1 MFDPETHR
9 SVYLWHSG
17 EGRGRTDL
25 VTAMKRT
32 ASEERFE
39 RGLFGLFVAVLAVS
53 VLAVGGVSPRFY
65 LPVAI
70 VALAGGIVD
79 CLRPVTSR
87 HSSFGPAVVLSCL
100 ALVCVVQALPL
111 PLSLVE
117 AVSPTTADVWA
128 RSLLPLEREVTTGS
142 LSLSPSATWFE
153 AVKWSSYVAVF
164 LLGARASRR
173 FGAPVPLLA
182 VFSVGVL
189 IALVAL
195 GHKLVEATKVF
206 GLYEP
211 VMNVVPGNAGPL
223 LNPNNLAGYLN
234 LSVLVGS
241 GLALSK
247 RPPVSRWLLGTG
259 LVITLAVS
267 LLTASRGG
275 VGAVVVGLFAFGVW
289 ATLARRAKVAS
300 ARVIS
305 YATTAALFVGAAFAL
320 LGAKDTF
327 WAELLSE
334 NVEKLQ
340 LPLWSVPLV
349 KDHPWIGIGRGAFES
364 VFFAYRP
371 QAPSNLAYTHPENF
385 IVQWVAE
392 WGLVIPALAAAALVW
407 FFARARAAIT
417 RSAVLLGATFAV
429 LTLLLQNLVDLGLEV
444 ASVSVALSATLGA
457 IWGAAP
463 REPEP
468 RRPLARY
475 GVLGTLALGL
485 VAAVVVVAGGL
496 NTVEE
501 DRKAIQEDLRSLSKQ
516 PDRARSLELEQ
527 RLAQLMQR
535 YPADHY
541 FPLAGAYN
549 ARLRG
554 ESPIA
559 WIQRALERG
568 PTVGRTHLLLGEYL
582 LSRGLSSQGLLELRL
597 GLEYEPSLGSFA
609 APLLVRYAR
618 SNDEVLEGAPRTGT
632 ETLEQLALAFAQA
645 KRTDTRRALDREIL
659 TRDPTRPEPRQ
670 RLAVELMDSLEQ
682 HTELCAATRTDC
694 FAELEEH
701 LAELERHDPTSSTP
715 ALLRARMHVLD
726 GEEDVALDVLRAGCQ
741 RPRGRLLCLQTFATV
756 LAKRGA
762 SEELGEVLDK
772 AAATACATRAGCADA
787 NRWVG
792 GVHLQ
797 VGNTQQAVTWFER
810 AARQDPTAARW
821 VELAEIAQ
829 NAGLPHVTA
838 QAVAE
843 AGSKRDASDPAIAAR
858 LERLKPGGR

>member
-1 MFDPETHR
+1 
-9 SVYLWHSG
+9 
-17 EGRGRTDL
+17 
-25 VTAMKRT
+25 MKRT

-39 RGLFGLFVAVLAVS
+39 RVLFGLFVGVLAAS
-53 VLAVGGVSPRFY
+53 VLAVGGVSPRLY
-65 LPVAI
+65 LPVAV
-70 VALAGGIVD
+70 VALGAGVVD
-79 CLRPVTSR
+79 CLRPVADR
-87 HSSFGPAVVLSCL
+87 HSSLGPAVVLSCL
-100 ALVCVVQALPL
+100 ALTCVVQALPL
-111 PLSLVE
+111 PLSWVE
-117 AVSPTTADVWA
+117 ALSPTTADVWS
-128 RSLLPLEREVTTGS
+128 RSLVPLEREVTTGS

-153 AVKWSSYVAVF
+153 AVKWSSYAAVF

-189 IALVAL
+189 VALVSL
-195 GHKLVEATKVF
+195 GHKLAEATEVF

-259 LVITLAVS
+259 LVILLAVS

-275 VGAVVVGLFAFGVW
+275 VAAIAVGLFAFGVW

-305 YATTAALFVGAAFAL
+305 YATSAALFVGAAFAL

-349 KDHPWIGIGRGAFES
+349 KDHPWFGIGRGAFES

-385 IVQWVAE
+385 VVQWVSE
-392 WGLVIPALAAAALVW
+392 WGLVVPALAASALLG
-407 FFARARAAIT
+407 FFARARNAIS
-417 RSAVLLGATFAV
+417 RSAVLFGATFGV

-444 ASVSVALSATLGA
+444 PGVSVALAATLGA

-463 REPEP
+463 RAPEP
-468 RRPLARY
+468 RRPLGRIWVL
-475 GVLGTLALGL
+475 GVLTLGL
-485 VAAVVVVAGGL
+485 VAAGVVVAGGMS
-496 NTVEE
+496 TVEE
-501 DRKAIQEDLRSLSKQ
+501 DRKAIQQALRTLSKQ
-516 PDRARSLELEQ
+516 PDRERSLALEEQ
-527 RLAQLMQR
+527 LAALMQR

-554 ESPIA
+554 ESPIT

-597 GLEYEPSLGSFA
+597 GLEYEPGLASFA
-609 APLLVRYAR
+609 APLFVRYTQ
-618 SNDEVLEGAPRTGT
+618 STEQVLEGAPRGGT
-632 ETLEQLALAFAQA
+632 EALEALALAFLQA
-645 KRTDTRRALDREIL
+645 KKSDTRRALDREIL
-659 TRDPTRPEPRQ
+659 ARDPSRPEARQ
-670 RLAVELMDSLEQ
+670 RLAIDLMDSLEQ
-682 HTELCAATRTDC
+682 HTELCGGARTDC

-701 LAELERHDPTSSTP
+701 LAELERHDPTSSAP

-726 GEEDVALDVLRAGCQ
+726 GEEDLALDVLRAGCQ
-741 RPRGRLLCLQTFATV
+741 RPRGRLLCLQTLATM

-762 SEELGEVLDK
+762 SEELGEVLEK
-772 AAATACATRAGCADA
+772 TAATACATRAGCADA

-792 GVHLQ
+792 GMHLQ
-797 VGNTQQAVTWFER
+797 VGNTQQAVSWFER

-829 NAGLPHVTA
+829 NAGLSHVTA
-838 QAVAE
+838 QAIAE
-843 AGSKRDASDPAIAAR
+843 AVTKRDATDPAIAPR
-858 LERLKPGGR
+858 LERLKPSGR

>member
-1 MFDPETHR
+1 
-9 SVYLWHSG
+9 
-17 EGRGRTDL
+17 
-25 VTAMKRT
+25 MKRT

-39 RGLFGLFVAVLAVS
+39 RVLFGLFVAVLAAS

-65 LPVAI
+65 LPVAV
-70 VALAGGIVD
+70 VALALGIVD
-79 CLRPVTSR
+79 CVRPVVGR
-87 HSSFGPAVVLSCL
+87 HSRLAPAVVLSCL
-100 ALVCVVQALPL
+100 ALTCVVQAVPL
-111 PLSLVE
+111 PLSVVARL
-117 AVSPTTADVWA
+117 SPTTADVWA
-128 RSLLPLEREVTTGS
+128 RSLLPLSREVTTGS

-153 AVKWSSYVAVF
+153 AVKWSSYMAVF

-189 IALVAL
+189 VAVVSL
-195 GHKLVEATKVF
+195 GHKLAEATKVF

-223 LNPNNLAGYLN
+223 LNLNNLAGYLN

-247 RPPVSRWLLGTG
+247 RPPISRWLLGTG
-259 LVITLAVS
+259 LVIILSVS

-275 VGAVVVGLFAFGVW
+275 VAAVVVGLFAFGVW

-305 YATTAALFVGAAFAL
+305 YATSAALFVGAAFAL

-334 NVEKLQ
+334 NVDKLQ
-340 LPLWSVPLV
+340 LPLWCVPLV
-349 KDHPWIGIGRGAFES
+349 KDHPWFGIGRGAFES

-371 QAPSNLAYTHPENF
+371 QAPSHLSYTHPENF
-385 IVQWVAE
+385 VVQWVSE
-392 WGLVIPALAAAALVW
+392 WGLVVPMLATVALLW
-407 FFARARAAIT
+407 FFASARTAIA
-417 RSAVLLGATFAV
+417 RSAVLFGATFGV

-444 ASVSVALSATLGA
+444 AGVSVALSATLGA

-463 REPEP
+463 RAPEP
-468 RRPLARY
+468 RRPIARY
-475 GVLGTLALGL
+475 WVLASLVLGF
-485 VAAVVVVAGGL
+485 VATGVVAFGGMS
-496 NTVEE
+496 TVEE
-501 DRKAIQEDLRSLSKQ
+501 DRKTIQQELRSLSKDV
-516 PDRARSLELEQ
+516 DRERSIALEE
-527 RLAQLMQR
+527 RLAVLMQR

-554 ESPIA
+554 ESPIS

-582 LSRGLSSQGLLELRL
+582 LARGLSSQGLLELRL
-597 GLEYEPSLGSFA
+597 ALEYDPQLGSFA
-609 APLLVRYAR
+609 APLFIRYTQSTEQVFEGVPR
-618 SNDEVLEGAPRTGT
+618 EGTEVLE
-632 ETLEQLALAFAQA
+632 ALAVAYVPT
-645 KRTDTRRALDREIL
+645 KRSDTRRALDREIL
-659 TRDPTRPEPRQ
+659 ARDPSRSDARQ
-670 RLAVELMDSLEQ
+670 RLASELMDSLEQ
-682 HTELCAATRTDC
+682 HSELCGVSRTDC
-694 FAELEEH
+694 FTELEEH
-701 LAELERHDPTSSTP
+701 LAELTRHDPTSSAP

-726 GEEDVALDVLRAGCQ
+726 GEEDLALDVLRAGCQ
-741 RPRGRLLCLQTFATV
+741 RPRGRLLCLQTLAKT

-762 SEELGEVLDK
+762 SEELGDVLEK

-792 GVHLQ
+792 GMHLE
-797 VGNTQQAVTWFER
+797 VGNTQQAVSWFER

-821 VELAEIAQ
+821 VDLAELAQ
-829 NAGLPHVTA
+829 NAGLPHVTT
-838 QAVAE
+838 QALTE
-843 AGSKRDASDPAIAAR
+843 AASKRDASEPAIAAR
-858 LERLKPGGR
+858 IARLKPNSR